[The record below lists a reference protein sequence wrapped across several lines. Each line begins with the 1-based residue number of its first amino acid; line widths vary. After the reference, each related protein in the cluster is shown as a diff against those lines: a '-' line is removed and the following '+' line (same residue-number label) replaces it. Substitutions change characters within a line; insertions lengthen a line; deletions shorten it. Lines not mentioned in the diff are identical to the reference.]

1 MTTFWNLLLP
11 PISVTSFP
19 PKMNGGRQ
27 PTFGMQSQLKD
38 SAHTLKDMWGG
49 QGKRRKRGNCIETHK
64 SSFSNFI
71 RLALS
76 SRLPPPFRPP
86 LLHRLLLHTSRRRVF
101 LFQADFSSST
111 NFFFSKHTHTKPNR
125 YLYFP
130 RLNHYFSSALLSLL
144 VHTH

>member
-1 MTTFWNLLLP
+1 MVADNQLLVCSHNLK
-11 PISVTSFP
+11 T
-19 PKMNGGRQ
+19 
-27 PTFGMQSQLKD
+27 
-38 SAHTLKDMWGG
+38 AHTLSKTCEGG
-49 QGKRRKRGNCIETHK
+49 KEKEEKGNCIETHK